1 MAAAPAEKPKPAAA
15 AAAGAIPAEL
25 TNEDIANPNNSNLL
39 RSVAYCDYQVAQI
52 NKTIQESIA
61 KGDRVPADAKALN
74 KLVTQTKGILIN
86 GCQTGQISPQEY
98 CDILK

>member
-52 NKTIQESIA
+52 NKTI
-61 KGDRVPADAKALN
+61 
-74 KLVTQTKGILIN
+74 
-86 GCQTGQISPQEY
+86 
-98 CDILK
+98 

>member
-1 MAAAPAEKPKPAAA
+1 MAAAPAEKPKPAA

-52 NKTIQESIA
+52 NKTI
-61 KGDRVPADAKALN
+61 
-74 KLVTQTKGILIN
+74 
-86 GCQTGQISPQEY
+86 
-98 CDILK
+98 